1 MSHVTGPQQ
10 RPTESVTMSGKFAIP
25 MPYAR
30 QIAAPP
36 VKVAMNGIEIP
47 RAEPA
52 RESGCLEKRREGPSD
67 AV

>member
-1 MSHVTGPQQ
+1 
-10 RPTESVTMSGKFAIP
+10 MSGKFAIP